1 MVSKCPCLTFS
12 NVMSRCQN
20 LVSKHQLR
28 PRNTHPNRQSH
39 NNKKPDIPQQ
49 SLTVSTFHYRKTS
62 LLQFFNRVERVLLE
76 NKVHFTNL
84 VICSL
89 YWLLSWRAVNLQMN
103 RTVKYQRA
111 LSRIVGLRA
120 IASSSP
126 LPFPFN
132 FFCSRSYFRPITRL
146 ETLATQANN

>member
-1 MVSKCPCLTFS
+1 MVVSKCPCLTFS
-12 NVMSRCQN
+12 NVIFRCRN

-28 PRNTHPNRQSH
+28 PSTLLAPATHILTDKATTIKNHIFRSNR
-39 NNKKPDIPQQ
+39 
-49 SLTVSTFHYRKTS
+49 
-62 LLQFFNRVERVLLE
+62 LQLE

-89 YWLLSWRAVNLQMN
+89 YWLLSCRAVNLQMN

-111 LSRIVGLRA
+111 LSRIVGFPLLP
-120 IASSSP
+120 SP
-126 LPFPFN
+126 SPFN